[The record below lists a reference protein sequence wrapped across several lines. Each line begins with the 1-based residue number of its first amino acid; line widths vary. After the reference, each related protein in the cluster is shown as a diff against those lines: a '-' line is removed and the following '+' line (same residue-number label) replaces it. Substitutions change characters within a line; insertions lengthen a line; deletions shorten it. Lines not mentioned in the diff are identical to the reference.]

1 MVQVKRIYLFWA
13 TIFLVYLLTIFMGLW
28 LGRYPIGLGELFQL
42 IMEGPFSKAGGVSA
56 VIVFKIRLSRL
67 ILATLVGIALS
78 SSGVVF
84 QGLLRNPLADPFTLG
99 ISTGAAFG
107 ATVAMIFGL
116 GVGWSL
122 GGLGLLPV
130 ICMAGA
136 LGALVVVLRLSRTDG
151 GVLMPARMIL
161 AGIVV
166 STFLSA
172 LISLFKSL
180 DEESLSAIVFWMLG
194 SFSGRG
200 WVHAAFAAPY
210 VLIALAVFLA
220 YSKELDIMTLGESE
234 AYHLGVDVGRTRRIL
249 LVAACLSTS
258 AAVAVSGV
266 IGFIGLVV
274 PHLVRMIQGPNHKNL
289 LIGSALLG
297 ACLMVLS
304 DIAAQN
310 LLPGGEELPV
320 GVITTLIGG
329 PFFCYIL
336 SLKKREFF

>member
-1 MVQVKRIYLFWA
+1 MAQVKRIYIFWA
-13 TIFLVYLLTIFMGLW
+13 SLFVLYLLTLFLGLW
-28 LGRYPIGLGELFQL
+28 FGRFPVTLHDLLEVL
-42 IMEGPFSKAGGVSA
+42 SGGQPSQGD
-56 VIVFKIRLSRL
+56 ITTTIILKIRLSRL
-67 ILATLVGIALS
+67 MLATFVGISLS
-78 SSGVVF
+78 TSGVVF
-84 QGLLRNPLADPFTLG
+84 QALLRNPLADPFTLG
-99 ISTGAAFG
+99 VSTGAAFG

-130 ICMAGA
+130 VCMAGA
-136 LGALVVVLRLSRTDG
+136 LLALLVVIRLSRTDG
-151 GVLMPARMIL
+151 MLMPAQMIL

-172 LISLFKSL
+172 LISLLKSL

-200 WVHAAFAAPY
+200 WVHVAFSAPY
-210 VLIALAVFLA
+210 VLIGLVAFMRF
-220 YSKELDIMTLGESE
+220 SRELDIMTLGDSE
-234 AYHLGVDVGRTRRIL
+234 AFHLGVDVSRTRMAL
-249 LVAACLSTS
+249 LVVACLSTA

-274 PHLVRMIQGPNHKNL
+274 PHLVRMLQGPNHRRL
-289 LIGSALLG
+289 LVGSAILG
-297 ACLMVLS
+297 ALLMVLS
-304 DIAAQN
+304 DLAAQN

-336 SLKKREFF
+336 SMKKREFPE

>member
-1 MVQVKRIYLFWA
+1 MVQVNRIYLLWA
-13 TIFLVYLLTIFMGLW
+13 SIFILYVMLVLLGLW
-28 LGRYPIGLGELFQL
+28 YGRYPISFHDLVCILTNRTKCLSDPLAQT
-42 IMEGPFSKAGGVSA
+42 
-56 VIVFKIRLSRL
+56 IVVKIRLSRL
-67 ILATLVGIALS
+67 ALATVVGVSLAT
-78 SSGVVF
+78 SGVVF

-99 ISTGAAFG
+99 VSTGAAFG

-116 GVGWSL
+116 SIGWSL
-122 GGLGLLPV
+122 GGLGLLPL

-136 LGALVVVLRLSRTDG
+136 VVTLMVVIRLSRTNG
-151 GVLMPARMIL
+151 MLMPAQMIL

-180 DEESLSAIVFWMLG
+180 EEESLSAIVFWMLG

-210 VLIALAVFLA
+210 VFIGLLLFLFFA
-220 YSKELDIMTLGESE
+220 RELDIMTLGDSE
-234 AYHLGVDVGRTRRIL
+234 AYHLGVDVSRTRFIL
-249 LVAACLSTS
+249 LVSACLSTG

-274 PHLVRMIQGPNHKNL
+274 PHLVRMIQGPRHRSL
-289 LIGSALLG
+289 LVGSALLG
-297 ACLMVLS
+297 ALLMVAS
-304 DIAAQN
+304 DLLAQN
-310 LLPGGEELPV
+310 LLSGGEELPV

-336 SLKKREFF
+336 SVKKREII

>member
-1 MVQVKRIYLFWA
+1 MNEVKRIYLFWA
-13 TIFLVYLLTIFMGLW
+13 TIFLAYVTLFFVGLW
-28 LGRYPIGLGELFQL
+28 YGRYPLTWSQL
-42 IMEGPFSKAGGVSA
+42 LQVLAKGPASA
-56 VIVFKIRLSRL
+56 DTDLAATIVFKIRLSRL
-67 ILATLVGIALS
+67 VLASLVGVSLS
-78 SSGVVF
+78 TSGVVF

-99 ISTGAAFG
+99 VSTGAAFG
-107 ATVAMIFGL
+107 ATVAMILGL
-116 GVGWSL
+116 GIGWSL

-130 ICMAGA
+130 ICM
-136 LGALVVVLRLSRTDG
+136 LGALLALFVVIRLSQSG
-151 GVLMPARMIL
+151 GILMPAQMIL

-172 LISLFKSL
+172 LISLMKSL

-200 WVHAAFAAPY
+200 WVHAVFSAPY
-210 VLIALAVFLA
+210 IFAGLFFSLL
-220 YSKELDIMTLGESE
+220 YSRQLNIMTLGDSE
-234 AYHLGVDVGRTRRIL
+234 AYHLGVDVKNTRLIL
-249 LVAACLSTS
+249 LVSACLSTA

-274 PHLVRMIQGPNHKNL
+274 PHLVRMLQGPEHKRL

-297 ACLMVLS
+297 ALLMVAS
-304 DIAAQN
+304 DLTAQN
-310 LLPGGEELPV
+310 LLPDGEELPV

-336 SLKKREFF
+336 TLKKRELL